1 MLPRSARLKR
11 NRDFKAVY
19 AQRRSYSTGT
29 IVLYVKFKRDRTASV
44 EAANIQSPSGGVGNT
59 AVDKAATCR
68 IGFVISKKVAKRAH
82 DRNLLKRRLRE
93 ICRHRVLPRLRKNV
107 VADIMLVTR
116 SGATELD
123 FARLAADVETLGRQ
137 AGLFAQ

>member
-19 AQRRSYSTGT
+19 AQRRSYSCGAL
-29 IVLYVKFKRDRTASV
+29 VLYVRFRRDRTV
-44 EAANIQSPSGGVGNT
+44 
-59 AVDKAATCR
+59 AVDPAQARVNGEGTVIQPSCR
-68 IGFVISKKVAKRAH
+68 VGFVISKKVAKRAH
-82 DRNLLKRRLRE
+82 DRNRLKRRLRE
-93 ICRHRVLPRLRKNV
+93 ICRHQVLPRLRSNV
-107 VADIMLVTR
+107 VADIMLVSR
-116 SGATELD
+116 PGATELE

>member
-19 AQRRSYSTGT
+19 AQRRSFSCATL
-29 IVLYVKFKRDRTASV
+29 VLYVRFR
-44 EAANIQSPSGGVGNT
+44 SGRAPVGV
-59 AVDKAATCR
+59 VPCSR

-82 DRNLLKRRLRE
+82 DRNRLKRRLRE
-93 ICRHRVLPRLRKNV
+93 ICRHRVLPRMRRNV
-107 VADIMLVTR
+107 VVDMMFAAR
-116 SGATELD
+116 STAVEID
-123 FARLAADVETLGRQ
+123 FARLAADVEQLGRQ